1 MKLVYKGKTKDVF
14 QMENGNYC
22 LSFKDDVTSRNGVF
36 DPGAN
41 HTGLKIEGAGR
52 AALLLT
58 TFFYEKLN
66 KMGIPTHFVSSNLEK
81 GEMEVLPATPF
92 GEGVE
97 VICRFK
103 AVGSFL
109 RRYGKYAKEGMDLDA
124 FVEFTLKDDDRED
137 PPITKDALLMLGI
150 MNGEEYEE
158 IVEKTKKIAFVV
170 KDELAKKG
178 LSLYDIKFEFGRL
191 KDGKL
196 VLIDEISGGN
206 MRSYKDG
213 KYVNPLEVEKIM
225 LQDI

>member
-14 QMENGNYC
+14 QMGNGNYS
-22 LSFKDDVTSRNGVF
+22 LLFKDDVTSRNGVF

-109 RRYGKYAKEGMDLDA
+109 RRYGKYAKEGDDVPL
-124 FVEFTLKDDDRED
+124 FVEMTLKDDERED
-137 PPITKDALLMLGI
+137 PPISKEALSILKI
-150 MNGEEYEE
+150 MDEENYEK
-158 IVEKTKKIAFVV
+158 IVELTKKISSIV
-170 KDELAKKG
+170 KDELEKKS
-178 LSLYDIKFEFGRL
+178 LVLYDIKLEFGHL
-191 KDGKL
+191 KDGRL
-196 VLIDEISGGN
+196 ALIDEISGGN
-206 MRSYKDG
+206 MRAYRDG
-213 KYVNPLEVEKIM
+213 KHISPLDVEKIM
-225 LQDI
+225 LS

>member
-52 AALLLT
+52 AALHLT

-66 KMGIPTHFVSSNLEK
+66 KMSIPTHFVSSNLEK
-81 GEMEVLPATPF
+81 GEMEVLSAIPF

-109 RRYGKYAKEGMDLDA
+109 RRYGKYAKEGEDLPL
-124 FVEFTLKDDDRED
+124 FVEMTLKDDDRED
-137 PPITKDALLMLGI
+137 PPISKEALSILNI
-150 MNGEEYEE
+150 MSEENYNK
-158 IVEKTKKIAFVV
+158 IVELTRKISSIVR
-170 KDELAKKG
+170 DELAKKN
-178 LSLYDIKFEFGRL
+178 LVLYDIKLEFGHL
-191 KDGKL
+191 KDGRL

-206 MRSYKDG
+206 MRVYKDG
-213 KYVNPLEVEKIM
+213 RYVNPLDVEKIM
-225 LQDI
+225 LS